1 MRSIWL
7 GRSAISRLDRVS
19 RLRIWGLSRLGS
31 RHIGRRQ
38 LRLNIRGDEILA
50 ACAKSN
56 YRDHINTNNDDTNGD
71 ASNSR
76 TNLLGLA
83 GTETGG
89 ILGLWNIAVA
99 ASTRVFRSRNHWI
112 HTMTNLHANRR
123 GDIPLFRV
131 DKWFIIRRIITT
143 QLGSKTSPTC
153 YTSNTSIRVLINWI
167 AIWALAHANTET
179 SQDIGYLTLGFVVI
193 VLSIHIDTLL
203 VAGLRIGILNIRS
216 AIHIT
221 SRVYIVISNRFL
233 LRVDFRIVRILDWNG
248 YIIHSSRGIISRIER
263 MRGRW
268 NTSTLRI
275 SLWITSISNREEFG
289 GLRAFRETG
298 RSALLRQFERR
309 ESKSARVHL
318 IPFLSA
324 IIVTT
329 MTNPTHYYSII
340 LCTRVF
346 SAPTIIIP
354 TMIRMIG
361 RMNQKQKQHLMR
373 DQMSQPPFPDELTLL
388 DLSRSKYH
396 SQCVR
401 LIEFTILSG
410 LLTGPDWPSFSP
422 ISTLIDKIWI
432 CDSLKTGSPIRI

>member
-1 MRSIWL
+1 MVSPTISSWEMVRTITTVMREAGSRTSVAGTRLSVIVTNFNTHFSYYGTFEWKDSVLQYKVELARRMFETKIQKKLMGIHSRVTISRIRNRLTSVLSVGVGRNLLIIMRSIWL

-167 AIWALAHANTET
+167 AIWALTHANTET

-216 AIHIT
+216 ATHIT

-233 LRVDFRIVRILDWNG
+233 LRVDFRIVRILDWE
-248 YIIHSSRGIISRIER
+248 IHIVDSSRGIISRIER

-275 SLWITSISNREEFG
+275 SLWITSISNREEISR
-289 GLRAFRETG
+289 L
-298 RSALLRQFERR
+298 SALLETRR
-309 ESKSARVHL
+309 R
-318 IPFLSA
+318 
-324 IIVTT
+324 
-329 MTNPTHYYSII
+329 
-340 LCTRVF
+340 R
-346 SAPTIIIP
+346 
-354 TMIRMIG
+354 
-361 RMNQKQKQHLMR
+361 
-373 DQMSQPPFPDELTLL
+373 
-388 DLSRSKYH
+388 
-396 SQCVR
+396 
-401 LIEFTILSG
+401 TIL
-410 LLTGPDWPSFSP
+410 D
-422 ISTLIDKIWI
+422 
-432 CDSLKTGSPIRI
+432 